1 VKVVGSAVAKRRR
14 RKTILP
20 WALAAMRTAST
31 QKNYPHFGHD
41 HLDGKHLIARKLSAT
56 LSSR

>member
-1 VKVVGSAVAKRRR
+1 MVGSAVAKRRR
-14 RKTILP
+14 RKTILT
-20 WALAAMRTAST
+20 WALAAIRTAST

-41 HLDGKHLIARKLSAT
+41 HLDGKHIIARKLSAT

>member
-41 HLDGKHLIARKLSAT
+41 HGDVPVFVEILEAVAAG
-56 LSSR
+56 